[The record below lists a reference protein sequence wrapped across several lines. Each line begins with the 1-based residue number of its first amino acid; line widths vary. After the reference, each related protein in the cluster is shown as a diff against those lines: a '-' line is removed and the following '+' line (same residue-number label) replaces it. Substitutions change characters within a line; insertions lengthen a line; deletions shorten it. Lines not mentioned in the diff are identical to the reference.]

1 MKLRGP
7 RVYNI
12 HLNKGISKNR
22 GLEQTTEQTVPGKRG
37 KNIQRNFFPPLNGG
51 KPFNFVSTPTPGIRR
66 LLVSSRLCL
75 LRSSL
80 SSGRN
85 REHRQPG
92 ATRKKVNEDGGE
104 GRDSRFDAFHRAARY
119 AGRISS
125 MINGIYNAIR
135 RRFVSRFHSK
145 VFLLLFSPRYIF
157 IRRILFDNFRID
169 YLFIYLFFE
178 LWNRFHKCDTN
189 VSFAVFLIFNYFNG
203 NIVQIWIDLF
213 QMGFDKGSLT
223 DNRG

>member
-7 RVYNI
+7 RVYIYNI
-12 HLNKGISKNR
+12 HLNKRISKNR

-135 RRFVSRFHSK
+135 RRFVSRFHSSSYFHL
-145 VFLLLFSPRYIF
+145 VTFLLEESSSIIF
-157 IRRILFDNFRID
+157 ESII
-169 YLFIYLFFE
+169 YLFIYFLNCGIDF
-178 LWNRFHKCDTN
+178 TN
-189 VSFAVFLIFNYFNG
+189 VIQMYHSLYF
-203 NIVQIWIDLF
+203 
-213 QMGFDKGSLT
+213 
-223 DNRG
+223 

>member
-135 RRFVSRFHSK
+135 RRFVSRFHSSSYFHL
-145 VFLLLFSPRYIF
+145 VTFLLEESSSIIF
-157 IRRILFDNFRID
+157 ESII
-169 YLFIYLFFE
+169 YLFIYLFWIVE
-178 LWNRFHKCDTN
+178 SISQMWYKCIIRC
-189 VSFAVFLIFNYFNG
+189 IFN
-203 NIVQIWIDLF
+203 L
-213 QMGFDKGSLT
+213 
-223 DNRG
+223 